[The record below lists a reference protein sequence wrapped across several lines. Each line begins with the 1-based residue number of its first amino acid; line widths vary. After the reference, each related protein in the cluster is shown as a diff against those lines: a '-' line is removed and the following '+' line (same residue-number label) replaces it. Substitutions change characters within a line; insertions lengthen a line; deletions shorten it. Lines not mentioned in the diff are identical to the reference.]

1 MFSRVN
7 PIGWALFEELTSAQ
21 MNQLDINASRAIDG
35 TFGGTY
41 TPSGPININGMMS
54 VTNMNITNLSVEN
67 ASFSSVG
74 TFNAGEI
81 NCYRLNCTLQM
92 NLTGEANFEYYTY
105 FRDDVRMQD
114 GSFFFSSPYFFK
126 INNGVFVVYGTAL
139 ARFETDVDFAATA
152 DVVVQA
158 GCDWTWYNTPSF
170 QNGFNVYGG
179 QARFV
184 NKPYFAD
191 GVLLASGKLINYTT
205 IKYFIIRW
213 PFSLGGYANNTNIGS
228 YYQSRNGKICQVA
241 NSAPGFYSQMHPG
254 LSGGTSFNVTQA
266 EFRCRGN
273 ELSGSTVGPTL
284 YELNMFDE
292 NMSFLEQKLAYDNSP
307 NSATAH
313 VATWL
318 SGSAPLVV
326 DPNINILG
334 IMFNGYN
341 GGDTLNGTTK
351 WYELLSCRLTC
362 STMAMGVF

>member
-41 TPSGPININGMMS
+41 TPSGPININGTLN
-54 VTNMNITNLSVEN
+54 VTNMSLTSATIDSLTVTGTIDSDTVIAHSIQALNELRSWGVALFNGDVYFYDDTVQVSGNFIWN
-67 ASFSSVG
+67 SSG
-74 TFNAGEI
+74 TAQYN
-81 NCYRLNCTLQM
+81 T
-92 NLTGEANFEYYTY
+92 
-105 FRDDVRMQD
+105 
-114 GSFFFSSPYFFK
+114 
-126 INNGVFVVYGTAL
+126 GVFLVTSDAI
-139 ARFETDVDFAATA
+139 ARFDSDVDFTA
-152 DVVVQA
+152 NCDVVVQA

-179 QARFV
+179 QARFS
-184 NKPYFAD
+184 NQPYFAD

-205 IKYFIIRW
+205 IKYFVIRW
-213 PFSLGGYANNTNIGS
+213 PFSLGGYANNANIGS
-228 YYQSRNGKICQVA
+228 YYQSKNGKICQIA

-254 LSGGTSFNVTQA
+254 LSGGTSFNITQA

-273 ELSGSTVGPTL
+273 GLSGTTVGPTIF
-284 YELNMFDE
+284 ELNMFDE
-292 NMSFLEQKLAYDNSP
+292 NMSFLEQKLAYDGSP

-313 VATWL
+313 GATWL

-326 DPNINILG
+326 DPNVNILG